1 MRHQP
6 IRGLTAALLCL
17 AGLLVPAVS
26 AATPLV
32 GYTYVVRG
40 LANTSDLESFATAA
54 AATYADSRGWNLGGS
69 ISFRRVGSGGD
80 FTLWL
85 AAARTVPGFGPPC
98 DSSYSCTSGRNVII
112 NETRWLTGS
121 PSWNASGASLVDYRR
136 MVVNHETGHWLGF
149 HHEFCAGAGQ
159 PAPVMQQQSI
169 SLQGCRPNAW
179 PTAAERQ
186 RLASSRGVPIRTG
199 DPVGSLDAVVAKV
212 AALHILGWAID
223 PDTAAATRVTVQLD
237 RTVFT
242 VPADS
247 TRDDV
252 GRSHPGFGSA
262 HGFAITRNVTP
273 GRHTVCVQALNA
285 AGAGATV
292 SLGCRTVLVSGTP
305 IGWLDS
311 AVPVGDGILVSGWAI
326 DPDTSGPTPVA
337 IYERPGGQVG
347 VWANQP
353 RTDVA
358 ARYPRWGSAHGFA
371 VLLRAS
377 LGEHRV
383 CAYAVNRYGIGSTVT
398 LGCRTVQVTGLTRL
412 AVHAGLDRL
421 QAR

>member
-1 MRHQP
+1 MHQP
-6 IRGLTAALLCL
+6 IRSLTATALCL
-17 AGLLVPAVS
+17 IGSLVPIDRPVS

-40 LANTSDLESFATAA
+40 LANTSNLESFATAA

-69 ISFRRVGSGGD
+69 IGFRRVSSGGD

-98 DSSYSCTSGRNVII
+98 DSTYSCTSGRNVII
-112 NETRWLTGS
+112 NETRWLAGS
-121 PSWNASGASLVDYRR
+121 PSWNASGASLADYRR

-149 HHEFCAGAGQ
+149 HHEFCGGAGQ

-169 SLQGCRPNAW
+169 SLQGCRPNPW

-186 RLASSRGVPIRTG
+186 RLAGSRGVPIRTG
-199 DPVGSLDAVVAKV
+199 NPVGSLDAVVPRLAS
-212 AALHILGWAID
+212 LYIRGWAID
-223 PDTAAATRVTVQLD
+223 PDTSAASRVTVRLD
-237 RTVFT
+237 ATAFT

-285 AGAGATV
+285 AGAGVPV

-305 IGWLDS
+305 IGRLDS
-311 AVPVGDGILVSGWAI
+311 AVPVGLGILASGWAI
-326 DPDTSGPTPVA
+326 DPDTRGPTPVA
-337 IYERPGGQVG
+337 VYEYPGGQVG
-347 VWANQP
+347 VWADQARP
-353 RTDVA
+353 DVA
-358 ARYPRWGSAHGFA
+358 ARYPRWGAGHGFA
-371 VLLRAS
+371 VLLRAAP
-377 LGEHRV
+377 GTHRV
-383 CAYAVNRYGIGSTVT
+383 CAFAVNRYGIGSTGN
-398 LGCRTVQVTGLTRL
+398 LGCRTVQVG
-412 AVHAGLDRL
+412 G
-421 QAR
+421 